1 MYGSTP
7 PPGDFCPP
15 GRKKVALVERWPLA
29 EFRLYLFVGV
39 WTSNETL
46 LLGFELHLFVLSS
59 NWLMDRTVAS
69 G

>member
-1 MYGSTP
+1 M
-7 PPGDFCPP
+7 
-15 GRKKVALVERWPLA
+15 ALVERWPLA

-39 WTSNETL
+39 LTSNETL

>member
-1 MYGSTP
+1 MAVV
-7 PPGDFCPP
+7 
-15 GRKKVALVERWPLA
+15 RERWSLA

-46 LLGFELHLFVLSS
+46 LLWFELHLFVLSS

-69 G
+69 GQMMKNSEWLAVGTVGI

>member
-1 MYGSTP
+1 M
-7 PPGDFCPP
+7 
-15 GRKKVALVERWPLA
+15 ERWPLA

-39 WTSNETL
+39 WTSHKTL
-46 LLGFELHLFVLSS
+46 LLVFELNLFVLIS